1 MAAMYTITYRFN
13 IHPGQNEVFEQS
25 WKEVTKLIYQ
35 HCGSL
40 GSRLYKASET
50 SYIGIAQ
57 WPDKQTL
64 DHSSLEGFDPD
75 NWRVKMRACCTSIEK
90 LDELELIH
98 DLWAEKLSSDF

>member
-1 MAAMYTITYRFN
+1 MFTVSYRFT
-13 IHPGQNEVFEQS
+13 IHPKQNQALEEA

-57 WPDKQTL
+57 WPDKATWENY
-64 DHSSLEGFDPD
+64 DITESDPD
-75 NWRVKMRACCTSIEK
+75 NWRAKIRACCISIEK